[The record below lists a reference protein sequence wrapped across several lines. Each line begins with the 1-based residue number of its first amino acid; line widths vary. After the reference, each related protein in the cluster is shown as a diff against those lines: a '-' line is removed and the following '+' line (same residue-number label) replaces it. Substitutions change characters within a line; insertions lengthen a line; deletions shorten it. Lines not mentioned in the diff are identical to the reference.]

1 VHEVSPPQRRKI
13 ISPLPFENPA
23 NAFVGLF
30 SQALTDQGFI
40 LRRFNW
46 KWMGL
51 QRTDFVIVH
60 WPEYEFTADCPLGMV
75 KPLVKLSAL
84 WLSKLLWGT
93 KFIWLAH
100 NATAHDTQASA
111 LPILRSFLNSLDGV
125 VYLSKFSYDRVR
137 ESAPRI
143 YNCKSLVTVHGHY
156 REAFATQATARR
168 RLDACT
174 NLAYIGQIRPYKN
187 IAELVAVAS
196 SISPGLN
203 LSVAGRV
210 ADHSLRAAIEASAHG
225 APHIHLDLRDDIIAD
240 AELEAIVD
248 SADAIVLPYKQ
259 ILNSGSALLA
269 LSRNRP
275 VLAPR
280 MGSFPELQEKVG
292 TEWVYLY
299 DGDFNQQ
306 VLVDFMKWMRETKRA
321 EIAPL
326 DAYEWSRVGRD
337 LREFIESLDA
347 GG

>member
-1 VHEVSPPQRRKI
+1 
-13 ISPLPFENPA
+13 
-23 NAFVGLF
+23 
-30 SQALTDQGFI
+30 
-40 LRRFNW
+40 
-46 KWMGL
+46 
-51 QRTDFVIVH
+51 
-60 WPEYEFTADCPLGMV
+60 
-75 KPLVKLSAL
+75 
-84 WLSKLLWGT
+84 
-93 KFIWLAH
+93 
-100 NATAHDTQASA
+100 
-111 LPILRSFLNSLDGV
+111 
-125 VYLSKFSYDRVR
+125 
-137 ESAPRI
+137 
-143 YNCKSLVTVHGHY
+143 
-156 REAFATQATARR
+156 
-168 RLDACT
+168 
-174 NLAYIGQIRPYKN
+174 
-187 IAELVAVAS
+187 
-196 SISPGLN
+196 
-203 LSVAGRV
+203 
-210 ADHSLRAAIEASAHG
+210 
-225 APHIHLDLRDDIIAD
+225 
-240 AELEAIVD
+240 VD